1 MSLLSRRWPGG
12 TESLSDVSASG
23 KPNVQGYGFGLPL
36 VRQIAESHGGS
47 VANLPRVE
55 ARSSVR
61 VTLPVREAD

>member
-23 KPNVQGYGFGLPL
+23 IPNVQGYGLGLPL
-36 VRQIAESHGGS
+36 LHQIAESHGGS
-47 VANLPRVE
+47 VAILPRVE